1 MVSSFFLVCIFE
13 TLLLSSISSENVS
26 TGDEKYE
33 KIFKELNDLRHTTT
47 FLVQQNKLLQ
57 LKLAKVEE
65 NDSARCEKSRK
76 RFASVDFLSV
86 FFTVENNNDMSLG
99 DNQVIAFDHVV
110 SNEGS
115 GYDTSN
121 GIFTAPTNG
130 VYVFHVQIRGNE
142 DHTCLVDIVKKENR
156 LISIWVTSNTSDSS
170 MAVVRLNNGD
180 KIWIRNRHFDSR
192 SCVLDDLSSFSGF
205 LLYQ

>member
-1 MVSSFFLVCIFE
+1 MKGMDE
-13 TLLLSSISSENVS
+13 GKATTKWN
-26 TGDEKYE
+26 GDEKYE

-57 LKLAKVEE
+57 QKLAKVEE

-76 RFASVDFLSV
+76 RFASVDFPSV

-142 DHTCLVDIVKKENR
+142 DHTCLVDIVKKGNR
-156 LISIWVTSNTSDSS
+156 LISIWLTSNTSDSS
-170 MAVVRLNNGD
+170 MAVVRLNAGT
-180 KIWIRNRHFDSR
+180 KFGFEIGTTTVVVASLMIYPVF
-192 SCVLDDLSSFSGF
+192 LDFYF
-205 LLYQ
+205 TNNVI